1 MCRSLIFRANQ
12 TGMYIFE
19 PVFINVNKPSMLQ
32 SYKINSWFVKAVEFN
47 NVCIANWIQ
56 VYRHNQDF

>member
-1 MCRSLIFRANQ
+1 MCRLLIFHANQ

-32 SYKINSWFVKAVEFN
+32 SYLQKKFQGPYSQKVLDLARSL
-47 NVCIANWIQ
+47 A
-56 VYRHNQDF
+56 